1 MVCHHSLEEKLLE
14 AFELALAKDRM
25 DVAEHLLR
33 ALEACGHVPGPH
45 APLIPMA
52 CACDSR
58 VFQDTR

>member
-45 APLIPMA
+45 APLSPL
-52 CACDSR
+52 
-58 VFQDTR
+58 